1 MAEIRLEHVTRV
13 FRGERIPLAGRR
25 DEGATVADGP
35 VAALDD
41 LSFTAPEG
49 KTVAVIGPSGCGK
62 STLLRVIA
70 GLDQEYQGAVYYN
83 GLEMRDTPPRDRY
96 IGMVFQNYAL
106 YPHFYGHGNLSF
118 FFRMHKA
125 PDKEAEARIRET
137 AEMMG
142 FGFRQLVGRK
152 PGTLSGGEQQRLA
165 IARAMVRKPAL
176 FLLDEPL
183 SSLDAKLRAQT
194 RVEIKR
200 LLNRFAITSIYV
212 THDQVEA
219 MAIADNIA
227 VMRAGKIEQMGAYAE
242 LRAKPANTF
251 VAGFL
256 GPYPMNLLRA
266 VVNDTGAVAAQ
277 TLEIA
282 LPDDVRAKC
291 GRGQGIVVGI
301 VAEDLALDFSE
312 RHAEAR
318 NALQGEVASLE
329 PDFARHS
336 QYVRVQTACGVVTVS
351 EPSNEPLAL
360 TQPVAVSI
368 SGSNI
373 HFFDEKTGRNLA
385 G

>member
-142 FGFRQLVGRK
+142 FGFRQLLGRK
-152 PGTLSGGEQQRLA
+152 PDAVRRGTAASCDCAGDGAQA
-165 IARAMVRKPAL
+165 GAVSAR
-176 FLLDEPL
+176 
-183 SSLDAKLRAQT
+183 RAAFQPRCQAAPQT
-194 RVEIKR
+194 RR
-200 LLNRFAITSIYV
+200 
-212 THDQVEA
+212 DQA
-219 MAIADNIA
+219 A
-227 VMRAGKIEQMGAYAE
+227 AE
-242 LRAKPANTF
+242 PF
-251 VAGFL
+251 
-256 GPYPMNLLRA
+256 
-266 VVNDTGAVAAQ
+266 
-277 TLEIA
+277 
-282 LPDDVRAKC
+282 
-291 GRGQGIVVGI
+291 
-301 VAEDLALDFSE
+301 
-312 RHAEAR
+312 RHHVH
-318 NALQGEVASLE
+318 LCD
-329 PDFARHS
+329 P
-336 QYVRVQTACGVVTVS
+336 
-351 EPSNEPLAL
+351 
-360 TQPVAVSI
+360 
-368 SGSNI
+368 
-373 HFFDEKTGRNLA
+373 
-385 G
+385 